1 MTDDLLRPDTA
12 AFLMSKT
19 SRWFAGEKHMRKDER
34 LSLLY
39 NEYKCTFPG
48 KEYVF
53 GCGCTSPKLLLIGE
67 APGREEVKFSR
78 PFSGA
83 AGKWLDSFLQLAGI
97 NRKDIYITNA
107 IKYRLSKENPKTG
120 RLSNRPAAREEIISS
135 RPYLLDEIGIIC
147 PCCIVTLGNVPL
159 RAVTGNHR
167 LNIGECHGTP
177 SKVKIKERDYLLFP
191 LYHPASVIYNRDLVQ
206 TYESDVRGLVTL
218 LKAVKGHSSAGRI
231 PSGLRSVP

>member
-1 MTDDLLRPDTA
+1 MGKNE
-12 AFLMSKT
+12 M
-19 SRWFAGEKHMRKDER
+19 

-97 NRKDIYITNA
+97 DREDIYITNA
-107 IKYRLSKENPKTG
+107 IKYRLARENPKTG
-120 RLSNRPAAREEIISS
+120 RLSNRPAARDEIVSS
-135 RPYLLDEIGIIC
+135 RPYLLEEIGIIG

-159 RAVTGNHR
+159 RAVTGNLR
-167 LNIGECHGTP
+167 LNIGECHGMP
-177 SKVKIKERDYLLFP
+177 SEIEINERDYLLFP
-191 LYHPASVIYNRDLVQ
+191 LYHPASVIYNR
-206 TYESDVRGLVTL
+206 GLV
-218 LKAVKGHSSAGRI
+218 KVYENDI
-231 PSGLRSVP
+231 LRLRELFNGE